1 MSTGFK
7 IFSDPV
13 HGFISVPKE
22 LILDLVQTPEVQR
35 LRRIRQLGVGH
46 LVFPGAEHTRF
57 VHALGAMALMQDAL
71 QNLSEKGTP
80 ISSEENLAAMAAALL
95 HDLGHGP
102 FSHTLEHE
110 LITDFHH
117 EAMSRKLLVRLNDR
131 FGGVLGLT
139 LEIFDDNYERPFF
152 HQLISSQLDMDR
164 LDYLRRDSFYT
175 GVSEGVV
182 GVDRIIKTMRVHPL
196 PGGSDSEII
205 IEAKG
210 VYAIENFLISRR
222 LMYWQVYL
230 HKTVVAGDHLL
241 RSIIRRVRAH
251 LDGTL
256 TQETPTDLSEAS
268 EALFYF
274 LERKLTA
281 DDLDN
286 PELCDQ
292 YASLDDIDVLYSL
305 KQWATSSDSVL
316 ADLSQRFI
324 NREFFRVRFLPNQ
337 PTPEQIRG
345 WREEVADWL
354 LARQIAGTP
363 SEAEEAL
370 PYYLMTGTS
379 RHAAYTD
386 LHESIRIL
394 GRNQQIRELSRTSE
408 ALSVGT
414 LTSAVEKPYVCY
426 PKGAELFEQDSD

>member
-1 MSTGFK
+1 MSTDFK

-13 HGFISVPKE
+13 HGFISVPKQ
-22 LILDLVQTPEVQR
+22 LILDLIQTPEVQR

-71 QNLSEKGTP
+71 QNLSEKGTS
-80 ISSEENLAAMAAALL
+80 ISPRENIAAMAAALL

-110 LITDFHH
+110 LIDDFHH
-117 EAMSRKLLVRLNDR
+117 EAMSRQLLLRLNDR
-131 FGGVLGLT
+131 FGGALDLT
-139 LEIFDDNYERPFF
+139 LEIFDDRYERPFF
-152 HQLISSQLDMDR
+152 HELISSQLDMDR

-196 PGGSDSEII
+196 PGGPDSQIV

-241 RSIIRRVRAH
+241 RSIMGRVRAQLH
-251 LDGTL
+251 DVRSGGRPDNLRD
-256 TQETPTDLSEAS
+256 AS
-268 EALFYF
+268 DALLYF
-274 LERKLTA
+274 LERHLSSDNL
-281 DDLDN
+281 DDR
-286 PELCDQ
+286 ELCDQ
-292 YASLDDIDVLYSL
+292 YARLDDIDVLYSL
-305 KQWATSSDSVL
+305 KQWAAGTDPVL
-316 ADLSQRFI
+316 ADLSSRFI
-324 NREFFRVRFLPNQ
+324 NRDFFRVTFLSES
-337 PTPEQIRG
+337 PTDARIDE
-345 WREEVADWL
+345 WRETVTGWL
-354 LARQIAGTP
+354 LTEGIVQTPAEARD
-363 SEAEEAL
+363 AL
-370 PYYLMTGTS
+370 PYYFMTGTS

-386 LHESIRIL
+386 MHESIRIL
-394 GRNQQIRELSRTSE
+394 GRDQEIRELSQTSE

-426 PKGAELFEQDSD
+426 PKGADILDPESV